1 MLFVIKKSD
10 WKKNCILVENSE
22 DFDPN
27 TMIKIDVDEDEMKKI
42 TEMFKKNKKF
52 ISIKSNNTIR
62 TIRKEDFD
70 PRTMKI
76 NYEDGKIIA
85 KKEFNIM
92 DMIKS
97 KKGPGF
103 VSKLNDVQTGLTY
116 KGKTDE
122 GAIGN
127 LLDQGLDG
135 AKNRAHVRDKKLGA
149 AFRRSSF
156 NRTKYKKNKG

>member
-1 MLFVIKKSD
+1 M
-10 WKKNCILVENSE
+10 
-22 DFDPN
+22 
-27 TMIKIDVDEDEMKKI
+27 TKIDIDEDEMKKI
-42 TEMFKKNKKF
+42 TEAFNNNKRF
-52 ISIKSNNTIR
+52 ISIKSNNIIR

-76 NYEDGKIIA
+76 YYEDEKIIA

-103 VSKLNDVQTGLTY
+103 VSKLNDVKTGLTY
-116 KGKTDE
+116 KGKPDE

-135 AKNRAHVRDKKLGA
+135 AKDRAHIRNNKYGA
-149 AFRRSSF
+149 AFRKSNF
-156 NRTKYKKNKG
+156 NKTKYKKNKR